1 MAMVVFIERSCSRVN
16 AVDQKRQDDHA
27 RWVTATHPGSSS
39 EYRRSTTSEKKE
51 GNTQQKTWRG
61 GLGECPS

>member
-27 RWVTATHPGSSS
+27 RWVTATRPGSSS
-39 EYRRSTTSEKKE
+39 EYRRSTSEKKKEARSKRPGE
-51 GNTQQKTWRG
+51 GLASVHLK
-61 GLGECPS
+61 